1 MKEKINLTIEKN
13 IKERAKQ
20 IARSR
25 GISVSEMVEEL
36 LKSVEGD
43 DAWKPEEGSIVSKMA
58 GSIPIP
64 GHLDYDEILT
74 KVLLEKEGYEE
85 NID

>member
-1 MKEKINLTIEKN
+1 MKEKINLTIEKSV
-13 IKERAKQ
+13 KERAKQ

-36 LKSVEGD
+36 LKSIED
-43 DAWKPEEGSIVSKMA
+43 DNNWMPEEGSVVSKMA

-64 GHLDYDEILT
+64 GHLDYNEILT
-74 KVLLEKEGYEE
+74 NILLEKEGYEKD
-85 NID
+85 ID